1 MNGLKYICL
10 ACIIPFLP
18 SCIQEEHMGDAGDDG
33 RVTVS
38 LTFTTR
44 TEEGADEGME
54 SDEGNNENLIRTV
67 RVYVFDGSDGSL
79 TGYHHADLSDKNV
92 TEKSF
97 NIRLGFSRHTIPA
110 DGHTCCFTP

>member
-18 SCIQEEHMGDAGDDG
+18 SCIQEEHTGDAGDDG

-67 RVYVFDGSDGSL
+67 RVYVFDGKGNQYRICLDQFGDLEVYASDGRIIIEPKVSN
-79 TGYHHADLSDKNV
+79 HIV
-92 TEKSF
+92 IKSE
-97 NIRLGFSRHTIPA
+97 
-110 DGHTCCFTP
+110 

>member
-18 SCIQEEHMGDAGDDG
+18 SCIQEEHTGDAGDDG

-44 TEEGADEGME
+44 TEEGADEGMAK
-54 SDEGNNENLIRTV
+54 LR
-67 RVYVFDGSDGSL
+67 
-79 TGYHHADLSDKNV
+79 
-92 TEKSF
+92 
-97 NIRLGFSRHTIPA
+97 
-110 DGHTCCFTP
+110 

>member
-1 MNGLKYICL
+1 MSMNGLKYICL

-44 TEEGADEGME
+44 TEE
-54 SDEGNNENLIRTV
+54 V
-67 RVYVFDGSDGSL
+67 RMKAWKA
-79 TGYHHADLSDKNV
+79 TK
-92 TEKSF
+92 EQ
-97 NIRLGFSRHTIPA
+97 
-110 DGHTCCFTP
+110 

>member
-18 SCIQEEHMGDAGDDG
+18 SCIQEEHTGDAGDDG

-44 TEEGADEGME
+44 TEERVRMKAWKATKGTM
-54 SDEGNNENLIRTV
+54 RT
-67 RVYVFDGSDGSL
+67 
-79 TGYHHADLSDKNV
+79 
-92 TEKSF
+92 
-97 NIRLGFSRHTIPA
+97 
-110 DGHTCCFTP
+110 

>member
-54 SDEGNNENLIRTV
+54 SDEERS
-67 RVYVFDGSDGSL
+67 GSMSL
-79 TGYHHADLSDKNV
+79 TGVMA
-92 TEKSF
+92 
-97 NIRLGFSRHTIPA
+97 A
-110 DGHTCCFTP
+110 